1 LLIFKNVPFGD
12 VRENESEFVRLVIQ
26 TSEEEANW
34 SLRRQKNKLEEAEAR
49 IKKLDEIIDHIYK
62 DNLNGKISDESFK
75 RMSANYDHEQKEL

>member
-1 LLIFKNVPFGD
+1 MLIFKNVPFGD

-34 SLRRQKNKLEEAEAR
+34 SLQRQKNKLEEAEAR

-62 DNLNGKISDESFK
+62 DNLNGKISDASFN

>member
-1 LLIFKNVPFGD
+1 MLIFKNVPFGD

-34 SLRRQKNKLEEAEAR
+34 SLQRQKNKLEEAEAR

>member
-1 LLIFKNVPFGD
+1 MLIFKNVPFGA

-34 SLRRQKNKLEEAEAR
+34 SLQRQKNKLEEAEAR

-62 DNLNGKISDESFK
+62 DNLNGKISDASFK